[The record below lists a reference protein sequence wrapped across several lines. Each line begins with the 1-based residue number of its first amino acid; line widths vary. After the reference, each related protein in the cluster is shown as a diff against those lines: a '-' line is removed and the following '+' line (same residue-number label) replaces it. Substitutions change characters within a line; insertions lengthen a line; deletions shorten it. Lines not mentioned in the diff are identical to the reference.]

1 MGYGCRHN
9 DSIVIE
15 KYDLDGVANVLARRV
30 GALHPADVDGQS
42 YYAGA
47 FNALLT
53 LLEHEWKNQVEFFTI
68 FDALWDAPQADD
80 EEEANDGVV

>member
-1 MGYGCRHN
+1 MRTCLRGA
-9 DSIVIE
+9 S
-15 KYDLDGVANVLARRV
+15 ARST
-30 GALHPADVDGQS
+30 PADVDGQS

-68 FDALWDAPQADD
+68 FDELWDAPQSDD
-80 EEEANDGVV
+80 KEVDYAKMPRVRCDV